1 MILDGQQRKKL
12 QTALNI
18 KLVSL
23 DNIYE
28 VNNVSLNKYTHS
40 LKSLCF

>member
-28 VNNVSLNKYTHS
+28 VNHVSLNKYTHS
-40 LKSLCF
+40 LKSLGF